1 MRWSIQPV
9 VANVHQWREKE
20 RGRPALNSLWVKPT
34 VSFIAV
40 ISRKTKKKKLPKKII
55 CTCYFGGLAATT
67 FAYSSVF
74 ILLWS
79 HMITQCTHG
88 SLIPAPREGEK
99 ERERERERERN
110 LWKVDGRKELHHKE
124 HDSFEQEV
132 GILHSAIQS
141 EKFRFATSEN

>member
-1 MRWSIQPV
+1 
-9 VANVHQWREKE
+9 
-20 RGRPALNSLWVKPT
+20 
-34 VSFIAV
+34 
-40 ISRKTKKKKLPKKII
+40 
-55 CTCYFGGLAATT
+55 
-67 FAYSSVF
+67 
-74 ILLWS
+74 
-79 HMITQCTHG
+79 MITQCTQG